1 MSDPARSL
9 DLVSVEEFLESRGPN
24 AQKAELVGGVIQLMA
39 GAKIRHVRIC
49 TNAVL
54 ALGPASRENGC
65 ELLSSDAALQVARDT
80 IYYPDV
86 MVVCDAEGD
95 SDLVRTKPCLVIEVL
110 SPSTRA
116 IDEREK
122 RVAYLRIPSMQDYL
136 IVHPEDRMVDH
147 HHREDGELWSWTV
160 RNPGDVCP
168 TTCLG
173 PLPVADLFLGL

>member
-1 MSDPARSL
+1 MSSRRKTIARPEPL
-9 DLVSVEEFLESRGPN
+9 FERDGCTYLRDRE
-24 AQKAELVGGVIQLMA
+24 VILFS
-39 GAKIRHVRIC
+39 
-49 TNAVL
+49 
-54 ALGPASRENGC
+54 GPASRENGC
-65 ELLSSDAALQVARDT
+65 ELLSSDAALQVGRDT

-110 SPSTRA
+110 SPSTRS

-122 RVAYLRIPSMQDYL
+122 RVAYLRIPSMQDYM

-147 HHREDGELWSWTV
+147 HHRDDGELWSWTV

-168 TTCLG
+168 TTCVG
-173 PLPVADLFLGL
+173 PFPVADLFLGL